1 MNIITI
7 NPICLIISSPLDYLL
22 SIGHIASVLSIII
35 GTKNNDTTVDA
46 IEPKIK
52 AIPSPPNIG
61 SVDNKRLPKIIA
73 TAVIKI
79 GLALVAVAIA
89 IARFLSI
96 PLHIKILEKSI
107 SNKELLALIP
117 ISEINP
123 ISEVAVKKKLLPLNT
138 KEIISVI

>member
-1 MNIITI
+1 
-7 NPICLIISSPLDYLL
+7 
-22 SIGHIASVLSIII
+22 LSIII

-46 IEPKIK
+46 IEPKIN
-52 AIPSPPNIG
+52 AIPSPPNMG

-79 GLALVAVAIA
+79 GLALVAVDIA
-89 IARFLSI
+89 IARFFSM

-107 SNKELLALIP
+107 NNKELLALIP

-123 ISEVAVKKKLLPLNT
+123 IREVAVKKKLLPLNN